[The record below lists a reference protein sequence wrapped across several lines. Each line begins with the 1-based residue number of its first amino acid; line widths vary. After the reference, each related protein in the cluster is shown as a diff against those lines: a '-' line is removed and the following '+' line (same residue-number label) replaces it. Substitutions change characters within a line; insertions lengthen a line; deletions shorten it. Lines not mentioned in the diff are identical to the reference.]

1 MCSVAKVEKLTANFD
16 FMAFKFN
23 TSLQRETPVVF
34 NLLII
39 NVLVYLAQV
48 LVKPFDVTQWGALHS
63 VSSSLFYPHQ
73 FITNMFMHDPGGL
86 SHILFNMFTLWMF
99 GTHLERHLG
108 SKRFLIFYMICGVGA
123 AICIQLSI
131 PFSAGQFAKSAEG
144 IATGMSTSEL
154 VEAYKQQYSA
164 IGASGAIMG
173 VMAAYA
179 YLFPNTEMYVYFIPI
194 PIKAKFV
201 IPFFILLD
209 LFMGVRQ
216 IAGDNVGHFAHLGGA
231 LVGFLLIVFWN
242 KTNRKTFY

>member
-1 MCSVAKVEKLTANFD
+1 VCSVAEVEKLTANFD
-16 FMAFKFN
+16 FMAFNFN
-23 TSLQRETPVVF
+23 NSLQRETPIVF

-39 NVLVYLAQV
+39 NVLVYLAQI
-48 LVKPFDVTQWGALHS
+48 LVKPFNITEWGALHS
-63 VSSSLFYPHQ
+63 INSSLFHPHQ
-73 FITNMFMHDPGGL
+73 FITNMFMHDPNGL

-99 GTHLERHLG
+99 GTHLERYLG
-108 SKRFLIFYMICGVGA
+108 SKRFLIFYLICGVGA

-131 PFSAGQFAKSAEG
+131 PFSASQFAKSAE
-144 IATGMSTSEL
+144 AVSTGMSVPEL
-154 VEAYKQQYSA
+154 IEAYKQQYSA

-179 YLFPNTEMYVYFIPI
+179 YLFPNTELLVMFIPV

-231 LVGFLLIVFWN
+231 LVGFLLILSWN
-242 KTNRKTFY
+242 KNNRKTFY